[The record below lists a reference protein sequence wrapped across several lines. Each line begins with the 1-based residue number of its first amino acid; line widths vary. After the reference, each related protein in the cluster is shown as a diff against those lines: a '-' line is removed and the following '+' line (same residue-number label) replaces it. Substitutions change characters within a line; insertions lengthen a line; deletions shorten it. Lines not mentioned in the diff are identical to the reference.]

1 LQYLTEAVVEL
12 GWWSYTKKLK
22 PSAMVSVDGSLLE
35 GGGQIL
41 RMASALSAIT
51 AVPLEVTNIRKGRTT
66 PGLRPQHL
74 TGLKLISQMC
84 SAMSEGLAVGST
96 EIMMVP
102 GQMRWQDERFVG
114 DTGTAGSCA
123 LLAQAT
129 VPCALYCG
137 MGTPAAC
144 AQERAARRVTLNF
157 RGGTEAGMAPP
168 IGYLQH
174 VLYPLLRKLQSLEVE
189 LEVER
194 RGFVPRGGGS
204 VVVKV
209 PPLQPGAALRP
220 FTWNDRGR
228 ITAVHVETVFGGT
241 FPRGSAEAM
250 ASAASQ
256 MLREQLKDVTIHSTT
271 VCDKAAEGG
280 GAAVL
285 LVAESEHGCLLGAS
299 VLAARKQSPET
310 TVQFAVRDLLRE
322 LEHGGCCPPPRSLTC
337 THRGH
342 GTNRCHELNRHSSGC
357 LLQDAWTNG
366 CRTSS

>member
-168 IGYLQH
+168 IGYLQ
-174 VLYPLLRKLQSLEVE
+174 VLARAHAVQGHTSCSLPSSHACQLLLAHMYAHL
-189 LEVER
+189 
-194 RGFVPRGGGS
+194 PREAT
-204 VVVKV
+204 
-209 PPLQPGAALRP
+209 QRP
-220 FTWNDRGR
+220 HN
-228 ITAVHVETVFGGT
+228 
-241 FPRGSAEAM
+241 
-250 ASAASQ
+250 SQ
-256 MLREQLKDVTIHSTT
+256 QRLLFLAIHSLPCEDYMGWCFYT
-271 VCDKAAEGG
+271 VTAA
-280 GAAVL
+280 
-285 LVAESEHGCLLGAS
+285 
-299 VLAARKQSPET
+299 
-310 TVQFAVRDLLRE
+310 
-322 LEHGGCCPPPRSLTC
+322 
-337 THRGH
+337 
-342 GTNRCHELNRHSSGC
+342 
-357 LLQDAWTNG
+357 
-366 CRTSS
+366 